1 MFALTEDGAILCRE
15 CCRAEYRQIATAYPG
30 DGWNVVGIS
39 NEGETDAREMSS
51 AFQTKAR
58 RMPGSIVTIAG
69 A

>member
-39 NEGETDAREMSS
+39 NEGETDARVDCDYCG
-51 AFQTKAR
+51 
-58 RMPGSIVTIAG
+58 RMIRDDWENEE
-69 A
+69 